1 MRQRTDV
8 SKAYRNAH
16 SAVLFVMWMPA
27 TASKA
32 PQARGRRPPL
42 RDAAAGSPE
51 GAGPVEVGP
60 TGPYSAVRLVSLQA
74 ARAPRNLKPGREEET
89 MRDMLLTTTILAA
102 MAFGATAASAQSSGQ
117 SGTAGSASTSS
128 QSTQASS
135 GAMPKAMSQDKVRQ
149 VMKDAGFTNVRILDA
164 TYLVQASTK
173 DGDQILV
180 VLNPPAIGIGTPAA
194 PSSTGGSSG
203 TSGSTTSGSSSATPP
218 KQ

>member
-1 MRQRTDV
+1 MDAGHGIE
-8 SKAYRNAH
+8 KAACLQEACNY
-16 SAVLFVMWMPA
+16 
-27 TASKA
+27 
-32 PQARGRRPPL
+32 
-42 RDAAAGSPE
+42 AAGTLLGGTPQQAARKVQGLLKSGRP
-51 GAGPVEVGP
+51 AH
-60 TGPYSAVRLVSLQA
+60 YSVVHRVSLQA
-74 ARAPRNLKPGREEET
+74 ARALRDLEPGREEEP

-117 SGTAGSASTSS
+117 SGTAGSSSTSS
-128 QSTQASS
+128 QATQASS

-180 VLNPPAIGIGTPAA
+180 VLNPPAMGMGTPAA
-194 PSSTGGSSG
+194 TGSTGGSSATSG
-203 TSGSTTSGSSSATPP
+203 TSGSTTSGSSTTTPP